1 MLDYT
6 EKEKSILRNI
16 IIDRGDLELKHE
28 CEVEESDDQIIKKI
42 MALGYDEDM
51 AFELSRFADTV
62 RFNNETCEELFK
74 TE

>member
-1 MLDYT
+1 MLNRT
-6 EKEKSILRNI
+6 EKEKSILRNV

-28 CEVEESDDQIIKKI
+28 DEENILNDQIIEKI
-42 MALGYDEDM
+42 MALGYDEDA